1 MKQFGWGVLGASVA
15 CVAMVQPIEA
25 ETKAKTR
32 KLSDEQERELYKS
45 RDRVDRLTNGQY
57 GIYRDNL
64 EKWKKKIEDTEDE
77 QRIEKFIKKIFQFSY
92 VFYTKLGQ
100 GELTAEMPAL
110 IRMFVLVDP
119 HDLEGEEQ
127 TKKIQEYLDEAKA
140 WAAGDVQL
148 TKVYVKAEEAARDA
162 LKFAPKGQEAE
173 DKKGLKD
180 GAKKKQKEKPV
191 DDQKDK
197 EKKSEE
203 DKKGKKEKKEEKS
216 EKNKKDKKEKKDEND
231 KSDKKE
237 EENNKKESN
246 D

>member
-25 ETKAKTR
+25 RAK

-45 RDRVDRLTNGQY
+45 GDRVDRLTNGQY

-64 EKWKKKIEDTEDE
+64 EKWKQKIEDTEDE

-92 VFYTKLGQ
+92 VFYSKLGQ

-110 IRMFVLVDP
+110 VRMFILVYP
-119 HDLEGEEQ
+119 EDLEGKQLTE
-127 TKKIQEYLDEAKA
+127 KIQKYLDEAKT
-140 WAAGDVQL
+140 WAKGDVLL

-162 LKFAPKGQEAE
+162 LKFAPKGQKAE
-173 DKKGLKD
+173 DKKDLKD
-180 GAKKKQKEKPV
+180 STKKKQ
-191 DDQKDK
+191 
-197 EKKSEE
+197 
-203 DKKGKKEKKEEKS
+203 KEKKEEKS
-216 EKNKKDKKEKKDEND
+216 EKNKKDKKEKKNEDD

-237 EENNKKESN
+237 EEDNKKESN